1 MGLEPVLPLRLP
13 PRWHAGA
20 LKAFPLTGTGAA
32 HRDPKP
38 AKTPSP
44 APMPVRGPPTA
55 PLRVSRQPAYPA
67 TIFVN
72 AYLSCEMPLHSP
84 PPLQSRLVAQN
95 VKRARWW
102 LVA

>member
-1 MGLEPVLPLRLP
+1 MSHSVRPGGPTRFPV
-13 PRWHAGA
+13 AGIGVA
-20 LKAFPLTGTGAA
+20 D
-32 HRDPKP
+32 REP

-44 APMPVRGPPTA
+44 APMPVRGPSTA

-72 AYLSCEMPLHSP
+72 AYLSCVMPLHSP